1 VTAGDR
7 HADADAIP
15 ALGGQPGPVLVIADN
30 EAIARRAPAWAA
42 GFSACGRLH
51 RVRLAGPVAGDVDGL
66 VAEAVD
72 LAATAILAA
81 GGEAA
86 LHAGR
91 AVAARL
97 GLPLALESDR
107 TVFAK

>member
-1 VTAGDR
+1 VTGGDR

-15 ALGGQPGPVLVIADN
+15 TLGGQPGPVLVITDN

-51 RVRLAGPVAGDVDGL
+51 RVRLVGPAAGDVDGL

-72 LAATAILAA
+72 LAATAVLAA
-81 GGEAA
+81 GGKAA

-97 GLPLALESDR
+97 GLPLAVDSDWAIS
-107 TVFAK
+107 AK